1 MVGDGVVHVHSAL
14 MLYATPAC
22 LLLALLFRPLWL
34 LGRAEQHGLRMDAA
48 EGRRFSQRPEVQ
60 RTHAACA
67 KGLHRALPRGGQSA
81 MKVVIS
87 FLQCVSQ
94 FPEETSVAAP
104 PHSALLVHY

>member
-1 MVGDGVVHVHSAL
+1 MGHPYQGRKMSHLRPCPRGAVELLPSLNEYCAPMVGDGVVHVHSAL

-34 LGRAEQHGLRMDAA
+34 RGRAEQHGLRMDAA

-67 KGLHRALPRGGQSA
+67 KGWPIPFA
-81 MKVVIS
+81 
-87 FLQCVSQ
+87 
-94 FPEETSVAAP
+94 
-104 PHSALLVHY
+104 